1 MKKLLLKKYAL
12 NYLAKYDS
20 SKKNLFNILKK
31 KMNKLTI
38 ENKEKKILYNAIN
51 EILIELESKKLIDD
65 NKYALRKLE
74 NYSAQGKSKK
84 FI

>member
-31 KMNKLTI
+31 KINKLTT
-38 ENKEKKILYNAIN
+38 ENKEQKILYNSIN
-51 EILIELESKKLIDD
+51 DILIELESKKLIDD
-65 NKYALRKLE
+65 NKYALRKF
-74 NYSAQGKSKK
+74 SSG
-84 FI
+84 